1 MLLQVL
7 CCSPLDSNTVL
18 TSSFDGT
25 VHLIDL
31 RQPPPP
37 LAPWPANAR
46 IVPQMLGGGPV
57 DENLSSSSSSR
68 RALLNMH
75 HEVYAVDWNR
85 ATGTEFVAASGLG
98 DLRIFDIRKGDGQDA
113 GSFKLAFRGEDDSEA
128 TGCAWSKDGR
138 RLVGTWLG
146 GRPYT
151 FDVEAGV
158 TQSSCEGR
166 LAAALNAGSASVF
179 SVTPAQRSLRI
190 VSDFKLLRFWSSISL
205 NAWSGL

>member
-1 MLLQVL
+1 
-7 CCSPLDSNTVL
+7 
-18 TSSFDGT
+18 
-25 VHLIDL
+25 
-31 RQPPPP
+31 
-37 LAPWPANAR
+37 
-46 IVPQMLGGGPV
+46 MLGGGPV
-57 DENLSSSSSSR
+57 DESLSSSSSSSR

-75 HEVYAVDWNR
+75 REVYAVDWNR

-98 DLRIFDIRKGDGQDA
+98 DLRIFDIRKGDDQDA
-113 GSFKLAFRGEDDSEA
+113 GSFKLAFRGVDDSEA

-138 RLVGTWLG
+138 RLAGTWLG

-166 LAAALNAGSASVF
+166 LAAALNAGSGSVF
-179 SVTPAQRSLRI
+179 RVTTAQRSLRI
-190 VSDFKLLRFWSSISL
+190 VSHFKLLRFCSSISL